1 MRKRERFVVGGVRKS
16 TLYGISSSFNPLYL
30 VLIPMVRGRG
40 PETEETGYVRDR
52 HCDVVDPKALVV

>member
-1 MRKRERFVVGGVRKS
+1 MVGGVRKS

-52 HCDVVDPKALVV
+52 HCDVVDPTALVV